1 MLEEEDMNERIV
13 EGETNVVLNEPVGE
27 EEKRW
32 SFLTN
37 QSEMKKR
44 LSTTRLIETKFQP
57 VIKKAAKRGI
67 RI

>member
-1 MLEEEDMNERIV
+1 MLEEEDMNERTI
-13 EGETNVVLNEPVGE
+13 EGETNVVLNEPVRE

-57 VIKKAAKRGI
+57 IH
-67 RI
+67 